1 MTNIESNKKRL
12 FLFKRDSIA
21 QRLLLYIIIFSSFV
35 TLISTSF
42 QLYTDYTRDIDLIN
56 GRLNDIENSYLASI
70 SASLWN
76 LDIKQLEL
84 QMDGIK
90 HLPDIKTVEVIEKT
104 DNFSNPLYLIRG
116 IKDNEKGLFRSFPI
130 IHQSSNENKHIGTL
144 SIHASLNEVYQR
156 LLDKAIVILLSQGI
170 KTFLVSMF
178 TLYIFYIF
186 VTRHLTEMA
195 NFVKNIDSET
205 LHEKLILRRHVH
217 HKNDELDHVVE
228 AFNNMSENLAKTYG
242 KLKEANSRLER
253 DIIARQKAENEV
265 IHLNRVLEQRVKQ
278 RTSELEAANKELD
291 SFCYSVSHDLRAPLR
306 RVEGFRKIF
315 SDGYHSIIDSKGQHY
330 LSRIEAGT
338 REMAGMIDSFLHLAR
353 NTQGEMNIKSYNI
366 SEIAKT
372 AISNIRERDPER
384 NINIYIQENMHA
396 NVDKH
401 FFEVLLNNLL
411 ENAWKY
417 SRNEN
422 LTKISF
428 SEDTA
433 SGESIYCIT
442 DNGAG
447 FDMAYADRLF
457 SPFSRLHKQEDFE
470 GVGIGLATVQRIIA
484 RHGGKIWAKSS
495 PQQGAKFYFS
505 LWSKDTD
512 NDK

>member
-1 MTNIESNKKRL
+1 MADTSSKKRML
-12 FLFKRDSIA
+12 FFFKRDSIA
-21 QRLLLYIIIFSSFV
+21 HRLLLYIIIFSSFV

-42 QLYTDYTRDIDLIN
+42 QLYTDYTRDIDIIN

-70 SASLWN
+70 SSSLWN

-90 HLPDIKTVEVIEKT
+90 HLPDIKTVEIIEKT

-116 IKDNEKGLFRSFPI
+116 VKDNERGLIRSFPI
-130 IHQSSNENKHIGTL
+130 IHQTNNENKHIGML
-144 SIHASLNEVYQR
+144 SIHASLNDIYQR
-156 LLDKAIVILLSQGI
+156 LFDKAMVILLSQGI

-178 TLYIFYIF
+178 TLYIFYLF

-195 NFVKNIDSET
+195 RFVTNIDTET
-205 LHEKLILRRHVH
+205 LHEKLSLKRHSH
-217 HKNDELDHVVE
+217 NKNDELDNVVE

-242 KLKEANSRLER
+242 KLKEANTRLER
-253 DIIARQKAENEV
+253 DIIARQKAEYEV

-315 SDGYHSIIDSKGQHY
+315 SDSYHAIVDTKGQHY

-338 REMAGMIDSFLHLAR
+338 REMAEMIDSFLQLAR
-353 NTQGEMNIKSYNI
+353 NTQGEMNVKPHNI
-366 SEIAKT
+366 SEIAKI
-372 AISNIRERDPER
+372 AISKIRERDPER
-384 NINIYIQENMHA
+384 NAIIDIQENMHA
-396 NVDKH
+396 SVDKH

-417 SRNEN
+417 SRNKN
-422 LTKISF
+422 PTKIFF
-428 SEDTA
+428 SEDNT
-433 SGESIYCIT
+433 SGESIYCIE

-447 FDMAYADRLF
+447 FDMTYADRLF
-457 SPFSRLHKQEDFE
+457 SPFSRLHKNEDFE
-470 GVGIGLATVQRIIA
+470 GVGVGLATVQRIIA
-484 RHGGKIWAKSS
+484 RHGGKVWAKSS
-495 PQQGAKFYFS
+495 PLQGAKFYFS
-505 LWSKDTD
+505 LWSKDND
-512 NDK
+512 NEK